1 MSGAVPQWLLD
12 RLACA
17 GGWVRFHT
25 YMDWVLHDPEHGY
38 YGRGQAHIGPGGDFA
53 TSPSLGPEFAELLL
67 PQVIEWLGQIPS
79 EHLHLVEAGPG
90 QGQLIQQLMQGLARD
105 RPDLAAR
112 TEIVLV
118 EPNPGMVA
126 LQRRQLA
133 GSPLA
138 VRWSSWEEL
147 RQAPLQ
153 GVVLAHEVLDA
164 LAVDRVVW
172 DGHLWRWQLVALKDQ
187 RLALVAGEG
196 LPPEEQ
202 QRMDQ
207 LVPCS
212 SPLESGWCTE
222 VHAGVAPWFTA
233 CASALQEGVLLVI
246 DYAMEARR
254 YYAPSR
260 RDGTLMA
267 YRQQQ
272 ASTDPLQ
279 APGEWDLTSHVCV
292 ETAQEAA
299 AAAGWCFLGQRRQG
313 EALLALGLAE
323 RLANLGQCPQAELAE
338 VLAQREQLL
347 RLVDPRAT
355 GEFRWLVFARSGRPS
370 GASAIQSRCLC
381 DPPPMADPPP

>member
-1 MSGAVPQWLLD
+1 MSGAVPPWLLD
-12 RLACA
+12 RLEDA
-17 GGWVRFHT
+17 GGRVRFRT

-38 YGRGQAHIGPGGDFA
+38 YGRGQARIGPGGDFA
-53 TSPSLGPEFAELLL
+53 TSPSLGSEFAELLL
-67 PQVIEWLGQIPS
+67 PQLIEWLEQIPS
-79 EHLHLVEAGPG
+79 EHLSLLEAGPG
-90 QGQLIQQLMQGLARD
+90 QGDLIQQLMQGLARD

-126 LQRRQLA
+126 LQRRRLE

-164 LAVDRVVW
+164 LAVDRVLW
-172 DGHLWRWQLVALKDQ
+172 DGHHWRRQLVALNDQ
-187 RLALVAGEG
+187 SLALVAGEV
-196 LPPEEQ
+196 LPPAER
-202 QRMDQ
+202 QRMEQ

-212 SPLESGWCTE
+212 RRLESGWSTE
-222 VHAGVAPWFTA
+222 VHPELAPWFEA
-233 CASALQEGVLLVI
+233 CASALQDGLLLVI

-260 RDGTLMA
+260 PDGTLMA
-267 YRQQQ
+267 YRQQE
-272 ASTDPLQ
+272 ASTCPFQ
-279 APGEWDLTSHVCV
+279 APGEWDLTAHLCV

-299 AAAGWCFLGQRRQG
+299 AAAGWCPLGERRQG

-323 RLANLGQCPQAELAE
+323 RFSSLGRSPQAALAE
-338 VLAQREQLL
+338 VLGQREQLL

-355 GEFRWLVFARSGRPS
+355 GEFRWLVFGRSGRAP
-370 GASAIQSRCLC
+370 GAPPIQSQCLFA
-381 DPPPMADPPP
+381 PPT